1 MVIAGLALVA
11 VGTAS
16 LALATLPGTA
26 GLVVLLAASAVAG
39 AGAGLLQPAQGA
51 AVADIVGSR
60 RSGGPA
66 LSGFQMAA
74 DVGSIIGPVAAGALA
89 ENASFGGAFVLSA
102 SIALVALV
110 VWARVPAGD
119 PAGGPA
125 GGSSGE
131 DAGTRRA

>member
-1 MVIAGLALVA
+1 MRFALISIAAVA
-11 VGTAS
+11 TM
-16 LALATLPGTA
+16 P
-26 GLVVLLAASAVAG
+26 LLAPR
-39 AGAGLLQPAQGA
+39 PAA
-51 AVADIVGSR
+51 AELDISRTAVADIVGSR

-74 DVGSIIGPVAAGALA
+74 DVGSIVGPVAAGALA

-110 VWARVPAGD
+110 VWARVPSGSGPSGDASAYAGGDPSGD
-119 PAGGPA
+119 PAGGSP
-125 GGSSGE
+125 GE